1 MFVHNLDP
9 VAFEILGLKIYWY
22 SLSYLFGFIFS
33 YFYSKYLII
42 NGFFKIKFIDFEDFI
57 SWAVLA
63 VILGGRIGYVFFYN
77 FDFYLNNPIE
87 AIKIWHG
94 GMSFHGGL
102 FGLIF
107 LIFLFSKKR
116 KVKFSEISNLVA
128 ACAPLGIFL
137 GRIANFINAELIG
150 KPTNANWGVI
160 FTQNGVLRHPSQL
173 YEAFFEGLIIFFVIF
188 FIIKNKFHKSINVY
202 AVFLILYGFFR
213 FILEFL
219 REPDS
224 HLGYV
229 FLDLSMGQILSIPMF
244 ILGIFFL
251 KSNK

>member
-87 AIKIWHG
+87 AI
-94 GMSFHGGL
+94 
-102 FGLIF
+102 
-107 LIFLFSKKR
+107 
-116 KVKFSEISNLVA
+116 
-128 ACAPLGIFL
+128 
-137 GRIANFINAELIG
+137 
-150 KPTNANWGVI
+150 
-160 FTQNGVLRHPSQL
+160 
-173 YEAFFEGLIIFFVIF
+173 
-188 FIIKNKFHKSINVY
+188 
-202 AVFLILYGFFR
+202 
-213 FILEFL
+213 
-219 REPDS
+219 
-224 HLGYV
+224 
-229 FLDLSMGQILSIPMF
+229 
-244 ILGIFFL
+244 
-251 KSNK
+251 